1 MESTTTSPAGGG
13 TDRPSEPSAR
23 KGRLKIFFGMSPG
36 VGKTY
41 AMLQAAQAKLK
52 EGVDL
57 VAGVVV
63 THGRAETEAFL
74 DGIEALP
81 SSRLTY
87 RGAAFNEFDLD
98 GMLKRA
104 PQIALVDELAHT
116 NVPGSRHPKRYQDV
130 RELLDHGIH
139 VYTTLN
145 VQHLESRADAVES
158 LAGVQVRERVP
169 DTVLEWADEIELID
183 LSPEDL
189 RERLAEGK
197 VYLGDKAASAAD
209 AFFSARNL
217 AALREMALRSAAE
230 RVNLDLLR
238 VLKQERE
245 TKPLPTGER
254 IMVAVGPSPFSEKLV
269 RWTKRY
275 ATSLNASWVAAHVER
290 TEPLDTDAEQR
301 LNANLQ
307 LARNLGAEIASAS
320 GEDVA
325 ESLLRT
331 ARREL
336 VTQIVVGRSP
346 RSWLRQVFIGG
357 SLTDRLVA
365 HSGSIAVHVV
375 PGEDRP
381 ASVKW
386 QRIRATHTAETKEY
400 LAALGCAVSL
410 GSICYPV
417 RAEVGYWTIAL
428 LFLTLTVV
436 GGFFLSRGPV
446 LFLAVLSALG
456 WNYFFVSPQ
465 FTFQIHAGQDIL
477 MFFILLLVAVAMGQ
491 LTARLR
497 DLNLAE
503 RRRETRSYA
512 LYRFLDCLNH
522 QADPARTIEE
532 ALAHATEVTGHRV
545 DLVLDGKGLNGRRM
559 FPEDVSLEPKE
570 TGVVSWVI
578 KNRDMAG
585 AHTQNLPEIPSL
597 FLPIES
603 GGNALGVLRVQL
615 DGDLLP
621 LASRDLLMQMGNLL
635 ARFLEREA
643 LRSRLE
649 EAQIHE
655 ASQRLQKTLLD
666 TVSHELKTPLT
677 IILSALEQVSERV
690 DARNDES
697 ELLRHA
703 ERSAK
708 RLLRNV
714 NMLLDLTRFEGG
726 VVKPKVEAVDLAD
739 LAVRLRAEL
748 AEEFGARAG
757 EIRFE
762 PTEAIVHTDEAL
774 LFQLLNQL
782 LRNALGHTPPST
794 VVQCRFER
802 TPEGTRILVHDNGPG
817 LPEDI
822 EALFVPFSHGAHRR
836 SKGLGL
842 GLSIAKRICE
852 NLGGSLS
859 ATNDESGGARFV
871 ATIPDAAKEE
881 RR

>member
-1 MESTTTSPAGGG
+1 MESPSSANGGQEQPELPG
-13 TDRPSEPSAR
+13 R

-41 AMLQAAQAKLK
+41 AMLQAAQTKLK

-63 THGRAETEAFL
+63 THGRAETEKLL
-74 DGIEALP
+74 DGIELLP
-81 SSRLTY
+81 PAHLNY
-87 RGAAFNEFDLD
+87 RGAPFAEFDLD
-98 GMLKRA
+98 GMLRRA

-139 VYTTLN
+139 VYSTLN
-145 VQHLESRADAVES
+145 VQHLESRSDAVES

-169 DTVLEWADEIELID
+169 DTVLEWADEIEVID

-189 RERLAEGK
+189 RKRLAEGK
-197 VYLGDKAASAAD
+197 VYLGEKAASAAD
-209 AFFSARNL
+209 AFFSAKNL

-245 TKPLPTGER
+245 TRPLPTGER

-275 ATSLNASWVAAHVER
+275 AASLNASWLAAHVER
-290 TEPLDTDAEQR
+290 TERLEGDAEKR

-320 GEDVA
+320 GNDVA
-325 ESLLRT
+325 ESLLWT

-346 RSWLRQVFIGG
+346 SSWLRHVFTGG

-365 HSGSIAVHVV
+365 RSGSIAVHVV
-375 PGEDRP
+375 PGEDKP

-386 QRIRATHTAETKEY
+386 ERLRAPATAGMKEY
-400 LAALGCAVSL
+400 LAVFGSAISL
-410 GSICYPV
+410 GLLCYPF
-417 RAEVGYWTIAL
+417 RLEVGHWTVAL
-428 LFLTLTVV
+428 LFLTLTII
-436 GGFFLSRGPV
+436 GGFYLSRGPV
-446 LFLAVLSALG
+446 LFLAFLSALG
-456 WNYFFVSPQ
+456 WNFFFVSPQ
-465 FTFQIHAGQDIL
+465 FTFQIHSGQDIL
-477 MFFILLLVAVAMGQ
+477 LFFILLLVAVTMGQ

-497 DLNLAE
+497 NLNLAE

-512 LYRFLDCLNH
+512 LYRFLDCLNR
-522 QADPARTIEE
+522 QADPARTLEE
-532 ALAHATEVTGHRV
+532 ALAHASEVTGHSV
-545 DLVLDGKGLNGRRM
+545 DLILEGKGLDGRRM
-559 FPEDVSLEPKE
+559 FPAHVSLNPTES
-570 TGVVSWVI
+570 GVVSWVI

-603 GGNALGVLRVQL
+603 GGSTLGVLRVRL
-615 DGDLLP
+615 EGDLLP

-677 IILSALEQVSERV
+677 IILSALEQVAGGL
-690 DARNDES
+690 DARHRET

-714 NMLLDLTRFEGG
+714 NMLLDLTRYEGG
-726 VVKPKVEAVDLAD
+726 VVKPKHETVDLDD
-739 LAVRLRAEL
+739 LVVRLRAEL
-748 AEEFGARAG
+748 FDEFGPRAND
-757 EIRFE
+757 IHFE
-762 PTEAIVHTDEAL
+762 LIETIVNTDEAL

-782 LRNALGHTPPST
+782 LRNALGHTPPAAAI
-794 VVQCRFER
+794 QCRFER
-802 TPEGTRILVHDNGPG
+802 IQSGTRAVVSDNGPG
-817 LPEDI
+817 LSEDT
-822 EALFVPFSHGAHRR
+822 EVLFLPFSHGSHRR

-852 NLGGSLS
+852 NLGGTLS
-859 ATNDESGGARFV
+859 AANAESGGARFV
-871 ATIPDAAKEE
+871 AIIPDAARDELT
-881 RR
+881 